1 MMDDVVNH
9 SVGYFPTDVAV
20 GKPMDNASPVV
31 LEDIEGS
38 ADNPGCILE
47 SDQSVCS
54 TTNRLFKVGDI
65 YVLDHLKKLVVHFG
79 LM

>member
-1 MMDDVVNH
+1 MDDVVNH
-9 SVGYFPTDVAV
+9 SLGYFPKEVVV
-20 GKPMDNASPVV
+20 GKPGNNASPAVF
-31 LEDIEGS
+31 LDIEGS
-38 ADNPGCILE
+38 TYNPGCRLE

-54 TTNRLFKVGDI
+54 ANNRLFKVGDI